1 MNEELKKELLRLAEP
16 GYQQFNSRLIPNI
29 DPDTILGVRLPALR
43 KIAARLAKGDWR
55 AYLEAAVDASFEE
68 IMLQGMVIGCAKMDF
83 PELLMRVEQFLP
95 KIDNWAVCDC
105 FCSGLKLVNEHREE
119 MWPFIGQCLADDRAY
134 VIRFGAVMLMDYY
147 MEETKVEAALR
158 LLDAV
163 SHEDYY
169 VKMAVAWT
177 LSIYYVHFPERV
189 MPYLLDNRLD
199 DFTYNK
205 ALQKITE
212 SRRISK
218 EEKARIR
225 GMKRKKY

>member
-95 KIDNWAVCDC
+95 KIDNWAVCDS
-105 FCSGLKLVNEHREE
+105 FCSGLKLVNKHREE
-119 MWPFIGQCLADDRAY
+119 MWPFIGQCLTDDRAY

-147 MEETKVEAALR
+147 MEETKVEAALG

-212 SRRISK
+212 SRRISR
-218 EEKARIR
+218 EEKVRIR